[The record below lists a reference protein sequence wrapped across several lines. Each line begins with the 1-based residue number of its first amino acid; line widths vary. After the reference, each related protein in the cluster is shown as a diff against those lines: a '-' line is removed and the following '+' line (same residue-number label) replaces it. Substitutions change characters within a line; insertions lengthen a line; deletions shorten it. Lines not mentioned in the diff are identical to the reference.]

1 MARQQ
6 PTKTDTFRL
15 AMLAVPLAVLLVA
28 CGLPPTDSASS
39 ASLALLSHQRGQ
51 QGNYAT
57 VTGEVE
63 NVSGGT
69 LVRLQAKV
77 SWYDRAGTLVDTGSA
92 MLENLPLDAGQRS
105 AFKVMTR
112 NEGQPF
118 ARYTLSFSS
127 MKTGQVRHVER

>member
-1 MARQQ
+1 M
-6 PTKTDTFRL
+6 RL
-15 AMLAVPLAVLLVA
+15 ATGLATSLFLTAA
-28 CGLPPTDSASS
+28 CGPMPTTSS
-39 ASLALLSHQRGQ
+39 TPALALLSHQRGQ

-77 SWYDRAGTLVDTGSA
+77 SWYDRSGALVDTGSA